1 MNQAMTIWEVLFC
14 VVVLSGFVALV
25 GAGIFLI
32 VRGTIRKDGF
42 GINTG
47 RPDCPKCGEPV
58 SLAPRVPKSWRQAL
72 WGGWTCK
79 ECGCE
84 MDKWGRAYDDQPL
97 PAKWAA
103 LEADEKPRRKRRSL
117 GSAEQ
122 RYRENRDNGYRKDR
136 HE

>member
-1 MNQAMTIWEVLFC
+1 MTFWEVLFC
-14 VVVLSGFVALV
+14 VVVLVGFVAL
-25 GAGIFLI
+25 AGTGLFLI
-32 VRGTIRKDGF
+32 IRGTIRKDGF

-58 SLAPRVPKSWRQAL
+58 SLAPRVPKSLRQAL

-84 MDKWGRAYDDQPL
+84 MDKWGRAYEDQPL

-103 LEADEKPRRKRRSL
+103 LDADKRPRKGRP
-117 GSAEQ
+117 EE
-122 RYRENRDNGYRKDR
+122 RYREKRDKGYRKDR

>member
-1 MNQAMTIWEVLFC
+1 MAEPSMTVWEVLFC
-14 VVVLSGFVALV
+14 VVVLVGFVAL
-25 GAGIFLI
+25 AGTGLFLI

-58 SLAPRVPKSWRQAL
+58 SLAPRVPKSLRQAL

-97 PAKWAA
+97 PAKWAT
-103 LEADEKPRRKRRSL
+103 LDADKRPRKRRPD
-117 GSAEQ
+117 E
-122 RYRENRDNGYRKDR
+122 RYREKRDNGYRKDR